1 MMNFKCAMRSRF
13 PLLHLRW
20 KDFAPGD
27 VRMIKV
33 SKPTAKPKAESKAK
47 AKAAG
52 VKAAPKQGQ
61 KRPHAAVAGDPDGA
75 STEVDEGITLGCS
88 KCRYQRRGCVQCRN
102 PSYQPRG
109 KGGGRGRGRDR
120 GAPGRR

>member
-1 MMNFKCAMRSRF
+1 MNFKCAMRSRF

-27 VRMIKV
+27 VRMIQV
-33 SKPTAKPKAESKAK
+33 SKPTAKPKAKSKAK

-61 KRPHAAVAGDPDGA
+61 KRPHAAVAGDPDMRLRKASRWGA
-75 STEVDEGITLGCS
+75 LSAATNAEAACS
-88 KCRYQRRGCVQCRN
+88 ART
-102 PSYQPRG
+102 PATS
-109 KGGGRGRGRDR
+109 R
-120 GAPGRR
+120 GAKTDILA